1 MALFDCK
8 VLNDVG
14 KREHLIREAANE
26 NRLRIILK
34 GEKYILLKATR
45 IKEKQPNLFLAVS
58 SKVKP
63 QEVIL
68 FFRQFSVMINA
79 SISISDS
86 LNALKQ
92 QNFTKPFQKILMD
105 IHNDILSG
113 LLLSDAFAKHPD
125 IFPSFFSQMV
135 AIGEVSG
142 GLDVVLN
149 SMANYYENEQR
160 IKKKAKAAMV
170 YPLILLFM
178 IAAVVIFLSIMILP
192 TFSKMFADF
201 AGDVPKITKFILTIS
216 EFIRINLVYIILFSI
231 FVVLVIMIFF
241 TTRVGKEV
249 QDFLKIHIPI
259 LNTVTKATLTSRFTR
274 AFIILLRSGMLIT
287 DCMDN
292 LTRILDNRVYQNKFE
307 YAISEVK
314 RGKRIAESIE
324 KTNLFPKMLTE
335 MIAVGEKSGN
345 LEEVLESTALFFD
358 DQVESAIARATAALE
373 PVMILVLG
381 VVVAGVLLSVYLPM
395 IDLMNQI

>member
-1 MALFDCK
+1 MALFDCR

-14 KREHLIREAANE
+14 KKERIIREASNE
-26 NRLRIILK
+26 KRLRIILK
-34 GEKYILLKATR
+34 NEKYILLKATQ

-92 QNFTKPFQKILMD
+92 QNFSKPFQKILMD

-125 IFPSFFSQMV
+125 VFPEFFSQMV

-142 GLDVVLN
+142 GLDTVLN

-160 IKKKAKAAMV
+160 IKKKSRAALV
-170 YPLILLFM
+170 YPMILLVM
-178 IAAVVIFLSIMILP
+178 IFAVVIFLSVAILP
-192 TFSKMFADF
+192 QFSKMFNDF
-201 AGDVPKITKFILTIS
+201 GGSVPKITQVILNIA
-216 EFIRINLVYIILFSI
+216 EFIRTKLLYIILYSI
-231 FVVLVIMIFF
+231 MFILILLIFF
-241 TTRVGKEV
+241 TTRAGKETG
-249 QDFLKIHIPI
+249 DFLKIHIPI
-259 LNTVTKATLTSRFTR
+259 LSRVTKATLTSRFTR
-274 AFIILLRSGMLIT
+274 AFIILLKSGMIIT

-292 LTRILDNRVYQNKFE
+292 LTRILNNRFYQNKFK

-335 MIAVGEKSGN
+335 MIAVGERSGN
-345 LEEVLESTALFFD
+345 LEEVLESTALFYD
-358 DQVESAIARATAALE
+358 GQVETAISKATAALE
-373 PVMILVLG
+373 PIIILVLG